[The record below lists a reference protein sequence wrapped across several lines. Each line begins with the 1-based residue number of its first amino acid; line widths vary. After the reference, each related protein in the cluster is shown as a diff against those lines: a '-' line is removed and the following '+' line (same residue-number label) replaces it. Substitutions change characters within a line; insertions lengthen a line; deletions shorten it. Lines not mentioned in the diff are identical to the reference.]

1 MSRAGPLI
9 VFGLFLIVCGMYWN
23 LWDGARSY
31 LDNLVI
37 NDEYYQL
44 MYWGWRI
51 IPAVLV
57 IMGII
62 SLVSGGMSVQ
72 RETIE

>member
-1 MSRAGPLI
+1 LSRAGPLI